1 MINTTRCWQVLFF
14 KVLNLLVRLV
24 VLSRFL
30 NIYILMLI
38 EIFLVVASMNG
49 IGFELQMLENRITMF
64 LLHYLYYVPIIYYLS
79 KDEIFYVNTINRKSF
94 TGKVMIFLYY
104 IFNKHKNIYLIT
116 FVSFMFVYLTLSL
129 KI

>member
-1 MINTTRCWQVLFF
+1 MFLM
-14 KVLNLLVRLV
+14 LVCILI
-24 VLSRFL
+24 LKIDLYEFYQKFL
-30 NIYILMLI
+30 NIYLLMLI
-38 EIFLVVASMNG
+38 EIVLVVASING
-49 IGFELQMLENRITMF
+49 IGIELQMLENRITMF

-116 FVSFMFVYLTLSL
+116 FVSLMFVYLALSL